1 MIHVQPDMFTVLV
14 ASIYLILAYLVG
26 SIPTGFWLT
35 KAIKGIDI
43 RTVGSGSTGAT
54 NVYRNVGKVAG
65 VSVFII
71 DFFKGYLP
79 VIIAPWLMIVSVNG
93 FHGCHD
99 ETMDTY
105 CLLPVLTAA
114 AALIGHSRSIFL
126 GFKGGKSAATGLGTL
141 FALDLRVGVF
151 TFLTWMIVLYIS
163 KIVSIASI
171 LATAACIP
179 LMIFLRPIPSYI
191 CYCIL
196 GFIYVTLRH
205 KANIGR
211 ILAGTEPK
219 IGGTS
224 T

>member
-1 MIHVQPDMFTVLV
+1 MVGICFCFVI
-14 ASIYLILAYLVG
+14 AYLIG
-26 SIPTGFWLT
+26 SIPTGYWLA
-35 KAIKGIDI
+35 KVLKGIDI

-65 VSVFII
+65 IAVFII
-71 DFFKGYLP
+71 DFLKGYLP
-79 VIIAPWLMIVSVNG
+79 VLFATESEKLYFMDKPWLEGAYI
-93 FHGCHD
+93 
-99 ETMDTY
+99 EPTY
-105 CLLPVLTAA
+105 ESFLFPVLLAT

-141 FALDLRVGVF
+141 FALDWRVGAC
-151 TFLTWMIVLYIS
+151 TFITWMIVLYTS
-163 KIVSIASI
+163 KIVSMASI

-179 LMIFLRPIPSYI
+179 LMIFFQTIPSYI